1 MRNWRRWAASMP
13 TCGGVSPAASSPTT
27 GRKWLRNKENER
39 AGEHSPPSFIFLTL
53 PKYNLSPK
61 PLRLFPSGESAYTR
75 IMVITRIFEYFEN
88 WIKPFARKDDLRPPE
103 STFAFI
109 WFYISQ
115 AKAPFFAMLVLGG
128 LTAAIEAALF
138 WFVGRLVDILST
150 VKPDEG
156 WAGLLAAHGGE
167 LVGMLVLIGVVRFI
181 VTMITALVDQQIIT
195 PGFYNLVRWQSY
207 MHVARQS
214 LTFFQND
221 FSGRIVTKVW
231 SGGQAAGDLVTS
243 LMESVWFVGIYSV
256 SMLFLIGGLD
266 WRLAVLVVVWVAIF
280 SLLARYFVPRIRHH
294 SKETAEAAS
303 MLSGRM
309 VDAYSNIQTLRLF
322 GRDDANDRYM
332 RQGFDIFQ
340 TSTMKF
346 TRFITGVRASMALL
360 SGVMITSMAA
370 LCIDLWLSGKIS
382 SGAVAFTL
390 ALVLRLN
397 FLLGRLMTQF
407 NGIMRNFGTVQNAA
421 ELISQPIGLVDA
433 PDAAVLEVKKPS
445 IRFENVSFHY
455 GRANGVIDNLNL
467 EIRAGE
473 KVGIVGRSGAGKS
486 TLVNLLLRFYD
497 VEKGRILIDGQDI
510 ARVSQESLRA
520 HIGMVTQD
528 TSLLHRSIRDNIMFG
543 RTDATE
549 AQLIEA
555 TRRAK
560 ADDFI
565 TRLEDQRGRT
575 GFDAHVGERGVK
587 LSGGQRQRIAIAR
600 VMLKDAPIL
609 VLDEAT
615 SALDSEVEAAIQ
627 SNLDE
632 LMQGKTVLAIAHRL
646 STIAALD
653 RLIVMDQGLIVEEG
667 SHAEL
672 VAQGGLYS
680 ELWARQSGGFLDAED
695 VKRRDEAS

>member
-1 MRNWRRWAASMP
+1 MLIS
-13 TCGGVSPAASSPTT
+13 
-27 GRKWLRNKENER
+27 
-39 AGEHSPPSFIFLTL
+39 HIF
-53 PKYNLSPK
+53 
-61 PLRLFPSGESAYTR
+61 R
-75 IMVITRIFEYFEN
+75 YFEN
-88 WIKPFARKDDLRPPE
+88 WIEPFARKDDLRPPE
-103 STFAFI
+103 NTSSFI
-109 WFYISQ
+109 WFYLSQ

-138 WFVGRLVDILST
+138 WFVGRLVDILAT
-150 VKPDEG
+150 VKPGEG
-156 WAGLLAAHGGE
+156 WSGLLASHGYE
-167 LVGMLVLIGVVRFI
+167 LFGMLILIAGVRF
-181 VTMITALVDQQIIT
+181 VVALVTALVDQQIIT

-207 MHVARQS
+207 LHVARQS
-214 LTFFQND
+214 LSFFQND

-266 WRLAVLVVVWVAIF
+266 WRLALVVIIWVATF
-280 SLLARYFVPRIRHH
+280 SMLVRYFVPRIRFH

-322 GRDDANDRYM
+322 GRNDANDRYM
-332 RQGFDIFQ
+332 QQGFDIFQ
-340 TSTMKF
+340 RTTMMF

-360 SGVMITSMAA
+360 SGIMITSMAA
-370 LCIDLWLSGKIS
+370 LCIDLWLSGRIS

-421 ELISQPIGLVDA
+421 ELISQPISLVDA
-433 PDAAVLEVKKPS
+433 ADAQPLKINAPS
-445 IRFENVSFHY
+445 VRFENVSFHY
-455 GRANGVIDNLNL
+455 GRGKGVIDNLDL
-467 EIRAGE
+467 TIEAGE
-473 KVGIVGRSGAGKS
+473 KVGVVGRSGAGKS

-510 ARVSQESLRA
+510 AHVTQETLRS

-528 TSLLHRSIRDNIMFG
+528 TSLLHRSIRDNIIFG
-543 RTDATE
+543 RVDATE
-549 AQLIEA
+549 EQLLEA
-555 TRRAK
+555 MRRAK

-565 TRLEDQRGRT
+565 ARLEDQRGRK
-575 GFDAHVGERGVK
+575 GLDAHVGERGVK

-609 VLDEAT
+609 ILDEAT

-653 RLIVMDQGLIVEEG
+653 RLVVMDAGRIVEQG
-667 SHAEL
+667 THGEL
-672 VAQGGLYS
+672 VVRGGLYA
-680 ELWARQSGGFLDAED
+680 ELWARQSGGFLDAEQ
-695 VKRRDEAS
+695 

>member
-1 MRNWRRWAASMP
+1 M
-13 TCGGVSPAASSPTT
+13 
-27 GRKWLRNKENER
+27 
-39 AGEHSPPSFIFLTL
+39 I
-53 PKYNLSPK
+53 
-61 PLRLFPSGESAYTR
+61 
-75 IMVITRIFEYFEN
+75 ITRVFHYFEN
-88 WIKPFARKDDLRPPE
+88 WIEPFARKDDLRPPE

-109 WFYISQ
+109 WFYLRQ

-150 VKPDEG
+150 VKPGDG
-156 WAGLLAAHGGE
+156 WSGLLASHGYE
-167 LVGMLVLIGVVRFI
+167 LVGMLFLIAVVRFV
-181 VTMITALVDQQIIT
+181 VTMLTALVDQQIIT

-214 LTFFQND
+214 LSFFQND

-266 WRLAVLVVVWVAIF
+266 WRLGLVVVLWVGIF
-280 SLLARYFVPRIRHH
+280 SMLARYFVPRIRFH
-294 SKETAEAAS
+294 SRETAEAAS
-303 MLSGRM
+303 MLNGRM

-322 GRDDANDRYM
+322 GRADANDRYM
-332 RQGFDIFQ
+332 RQGFDTFQ
-340 TSTMKF
+340 RTTMTF

-360 SGVMITSMAA
+360 SGIMITSMAA

-433 PDAAVLEVKKPS
+433 ADAKPLEVTTPS
-445 IRFENVSFHY
+445 VQFDDVSFHY
-455 GRANGVIDNLNL
+455 GRGKGVIDHLDL
-467 EIRAGE
+467 TIAPGE

-497 VEKGRILIDGQDI
+497 VEQGRILIDGQDI
-510 ARVSQESLRA
+510 AHVTQETLRA

-549 AQLIEA
+549 EELLEA
-555 TRRAK
+555 ARRAQ

-565 TRLEDQRGRT
+565 ARLEDQRGRK

-609 VLDEAT
+609 ILDEAT

-627 SNLDE
+627 SNLDA
-632 LMQGKTVLAIAHRL
+632 LMRGKTVLAIAHRL

-653 RLIVMDQGLIVEEG
+653 RLVVMDAGRIVEQG
-667 SHAEL
+667 THSEL
-672 VAQGGLYS
+672 VASGGLYAD
-680 ELWARQSGGFLDAED
+680 LWARQSGGFLDAE
-695 VKRRDEAS
+695 EL

>member
-1 MRNWRRWAASMP
+1 ME
-13 TCGGVSPAASSPTT
+13 
-27 GRKWLRNKENER
+27 K
-39 AGEHSPPSFIFLTL
+39 
-53 PKYNLSPK
+53 
-61 PLRLFPSGESAYTR
+61 AYIR
-75 IMVITRIFEYFEN
+75 DMVISKLFNFFEN
-88 WIKPFARKDDLRPPE
+88 WIQPFARKDDLRPPE
-103 STFAFI
+103 TTSGFI

-115 AKAPFFAMLVLGG
+115 AKAPFIAMLILGG
-128 LTAAIEAALF
+128 MTAAIEAALF
-138 WFVGRLVDILST
+138 WFVGRLVDVLAS
-150 VKPDEG
+150 VKPGDG
-156 WAGLLAAHGGE
+156 WAGLLSQHGPE
-167 LVGMLVLIGVVRFI
+167 LVGMLVLIAVVRF
-181 VTMITALVDQQIIT
+181 VVALLTALTDQQIIT

-214 LTFFQND
+214 LSFFQND

-231 SGGQAAGDLVTS
+231 SGGQATGDLVTS

-256 SMLFLIGGLD
+256 STLVLIGGLD
-266 WRLAVLVVVWVAIF
+266 WRLAAVIFVWVGVF
-280 SLLARYFVPRIRHH
+280 SLLARYFVPRIRYH

-340 TSTMKF
+340 QTTLMF

-370 LCIDLWLSGKIS
+370 LCIDLWLDGRIS

-421 ELISQPIGLVDA
+421 ELISKPIDLVDA
-433 PDAAVLEVKKPS
+433 PNATELVVRRPE
-445 IRFENVSFHY
+445 IRFDNVSFHY
-455 GRANGVIDNLNL
+455 GNGKSVIDKLNL
-467 EIRAGE
+467 SVAAGE

-497 VEKGRILIDGQDI
+497 IESGRILIDGQDI
-510 ARVSQESLRA
+510 SEVTQESLRA

-528 TSLLHRSIRDNIMFG
+528 TSLLHRSIRENIMFG

-549 AQLIEA
+549 AQLVEA
-555 TRRAK
+555 VRRAK
-560 ADDFI
+560 SDDFVA
-565 TRLEDQRGRT
+565 RLEDQRGRR

-627 SNLDE
+627 SNLDD

-646 STIAALD
+646 STIAVLD
-653 RLIVMDQGLIVEEG
+653 RLIVMDNGRIVEQG
-667 SHAEL
+667 THNQL
-672 VAQGGLYS
+672 IGQGGLYAT
-680 ELWARQSGGFLDAED
+680 LWQRQSGGFLAAD
-695 VKRRDEAS
+695 VG